1 VPRKG
6 ITMSDESQTKTAVVT
21 GATGGLGACFA
32 RRLVERGFSVLLTD
46 RFANQLDQ
54 LRDELATATDAP
66 IEIFPCDLT
75 DDAQLESLAKR
86 IASIEDLELLI
97 NNAGFATVGNFADID
112 EDLQSNMTR
121 VHTMAP
127 TRLARAALPGMIER
141 DSGAIINVSSLGAWL
156 PAAGCVQYAATKAY
170 LVTFSQALQEELLGT
185 NVQVQVLCP
194 GFVKSGFHESDT
206 MTEFDKSQVPSRMW
220 SMPEPV
226 VDYSLKSL
234 SHHRLVAI
242 PGWRNR
248 LMGRFL
254 QMPALRPIVRAV
266 TRPKK

>member
-1 VPRKG
+1 
-6 ITMSDESQTKTAVVT
+6 MSDGSQTRTAVVT

-32 RRLVERGFSVLLTD
+32 RRLAQQGYSLLLTD
-46 RFANQLDQ
+46 RFADQ
-54 LRDELATATDAP
+54 LEKLREDLTPVADAP
-66 IEIFPCDLT
+66 VEIVPCDLA

-112 EDLQSNMTR
+112 EDVQSNMTR

-141 DSGAIINVSSLGAWL
+141 DRGAIVNVSSLGAWL
-156 PAAGCVQYAATKAY
+156 PAAGCVQYSATKAY
-170 LVTFSQALQEELLGT
+170 LVTFSEALREELLGT

-206 MTEFDKSQVPSRMW
+206 MSDFDKNQVPSHMW
-220 SMPEPV
+220 STPEPV

-234 SHHRLVAI
+234 TRKRLVAI

-248 LMGRFL
+248 LMGRL
-254 QMPALRPIVRAV
+254 LRMPALRPIVLAV
-266 TRPKK
+266 TRQKG